1 MSKPFRGGCAC
12 EAVRYEVIGEPVV
25 MVDCQC
31 RQCQRESGTGHA
43 SHVVFAGAEVK
54 VEGEVRTWDLVG
66 DAGTRKRRGFCAIC
80 GSPVFLTFP
89 DAPAIFSVRAASLD
103 EPGRYAPQFVTWTAS
118 AQPWDCIDP
127 ALTRFERMPPGQ

>member
-12 EAVRYEVIGEPVV
+12 EAVRYEVIGEPVA

-43 SHVVFAGAEVK
+43 SHMVFAGAEVA
-54 VEGEVRTWDLVG
+54 VTGEARTFDMVG
-66 DAGTRKRRGFCAIC
+66 DGGTLKRKAFCPTC
-80 GSPVFLTFP
+80 GSPVSMTFP
-89 DAPAIFSVRAASLD
+89 DVPAIFIVRAASLD
-103 EPGRYAPQFVTWTAS
+103 EPARYAPQFVTWTAA
-118 AQPWDCIDP
+118 AQPWDCVDP

>member
-12 EAVRYEVIGEPVV
+12 QAVRYEVIGEPVA

-31 RQCQRESGTGHA
+31 RQCQRDSGTGHA
-43 SHVVFAGAEVK
+43 SHMVFAGAEVK

-66 DAGTRKRRGFCAIC
+66 DAGTRKRSGFCAIC
-80 GSPVFLTFP
+80 GSPVLLTFP

-103 EPGRYAPQFVTWTAS
+103 EPGRYAPQFVTWTAA
-118 AQPWDCIDP
+118 AQPWDCVDP
-127 ALTRFERMPPGQ
+127 ALTSFERMPPSS